1 MFFFSIVCYVYIY
14 SDSNARKRNPHNT
27 NGTPSTGLAFMKMTC
42 TLYKA
47 RSTPVAVSAPI
58 HRIECIRLSLYSS
71 RSCVRTHDMTPHQMH
86 ILSLPSPP
94 PPSKKPR
101 CSTYL
106 AHALH
111 AYRPTGR
118 WRSGTAP
125 PLPLPQLADR
135 MRASGSVRHPFG
147 QQRKVLHANGLAVQ
161 LAFRIVWWR
170 AAVNTNRNKKKQNNV
185 NRIASDLRLAIAI
198 SGSAFDTAE

>member
-1 MFFFSIVCYVYIY
+1 M
-14 SDSNARKRNPHNT
+14 
-27 NGTPSTGLAFMKMTC
+27 MMTC

-135 MRASGSVRHPFG
+135 MRTSGSVRHPFG
-147 QQRKVLHANGLAVQ
+147 QQRKVLHADGLAVQ

-170 AAVNTNRNKKKQNNV
+170 AAVNTNRNKKNKTMSTELPVICGWRSLSVDQ
-185 NRIASDLRLAIAI
+185 RLTQL
-198 SGSAFDTAE
+198 SERERRQCSACAARAHVSLCLFAQYYVFR